1 MARIRSIKPELPQSE
16 SMGNVSRDARLTFIL
31 LWTLSDDEG
40 RLRGNS
46 RMLASLLFPY
56 DDDVPALI
64 DGWMKE
70 LEDEDCITRYKI
82 DGQSFVQIRNWLI
95 HQKIDKPSKSKIP
108 SFVDSSKPFAKPREE
123 SSEEGIKGSEDQGE
137 EGNGSPPATP
147 PSAKSKKV
155 KTPLPA
161 DFGISDRVREWAS
174 EKGFVNLQAH
184 FENFVGACKAKGYT
198 YVDWDEGFMGAIR
211 NNWAKVGASPVRAVV
226 TDIDAINARNNA
238 EAKRLLGITDN
249 DDLRTI
255 NG

>member
-64 DGWMKE
+64 DGWLKE
-70 LEDEDCITRYKI
+70 LEDEGCIQRYKI
-82 DGQSFVQIRNWLI
+82 DGQSFVQICNWLI

-108 SFVDSSKPFAKPREE
+108 AFGESSKPFANVREE
-123 SSEEGIKGSEDQGE
+123 SLEEGIKGSEDQGGDQE
-137 EGNGSPPATP
+137 RKSPPPA
-147 PSAKSKKV
+147 AKSKKN

-161 DFGISDRVREWAS
+161 DFAVSDRVRAWAA
-174 EKGFVNLQAH
+174 EKGVVNLQAH
-184 FENFVGACKAKGYT
+184 FENFVGACRAKGYA

-211 NNWAKVGASPVRAVV
+211 NNWAKVGTSPVRAVV
-226 TDIDAINARNNA
+226 SDINEVNARNNA
-238 EAKRLLGITDN
+238 EAKRLLGIDN
-249 DDLRTI
+249 DNLRTI

>member
-70 LEDEDCITRYKI
+70 LEDEACITRYKI

-108 SFVDSSKPFAKPREE
+108 ACAESSKPFANVREE
-123 SSEEGIKGSEDQGE
+123 SSEERIKGSEDQGE
-137 EGNGSPPATP
+137 EGNGSPPPAP

-155 KTPLPA
+155 KTALPA
-161 DFGISDRVREWAS
+161 DFSISDRVREWAD
-174 EKGFVNLQAH
+174 EKGFASLQAH
-184 FENFVGACKAKGYT
+184 FENFVGACRAKGYT

-211 NNWAKVGASPVRAVV
+211 NNWAKVGAPAVRGVV
-226 TDIDAINARNNA
+226 NDIDAINARNNA
-238 EAKRLLGITDN
+238 EAKRLLGIHDGGI
-249 DDLRTI
+249 RTI